1 MTNTHDET
9 CLPRTS
15 SPLTTYQ
22 REKEKIQRLSTTR
35 SPHRTCKDHDFGN
48 LLNYQAPRNQ
58 SGLTSQPMRKIAFAN
73 RRITVTSLLLF
84 SIKRQMYATKG
95 DSFFMIKLVTLVPFV
110 TLCVHGVLPPY
121 LHHLFRLFFISPFY
135 LPSLSPSLSVLFH
148 SSCLKHLETIRCQRE

>member
-35 SPHRTCKDHDFGN
+35 SPHRTRKDHDFGN

-84 SIKRQMYATKG
+84 SIKRQMYATKE
-95 DSFFMIKLVTLVPFV
+95 DSCFMKVWLFLGSFLHFVFIVSSLCLHHPPFRKP
-110 TLCVHGVLPPY
+110 LSDSISLSFLPPV
-121 LHHLFRLFFISPFY
+121 L
-135 LPSLSPSLSVLFH
+135 SLSIVYRQRLSRRI
-148 SSCLKHLETIRCQRE
+148 SR

>member
-35 SPHRTCKDHDFGN
+35 SPHRTRKDHDFGN

-58 SGLTSQPMRKIAFAN
+58 SGLTSHPMQKITFAN

-95 DSFFMIKLVTLVPFV
+95 DSFLMIKFGYSWFVLPF
-110 TLCVHGVLPPY
+110 CVHRSSPC
-121 LHHLFRLFFISPFY
+121 LHLSPTFSH
-135 LPSLSPSLSVLFH
+135 LPSSIPLLFSLPFCRLSPYHVRRKSRKILDH
-148 SSCLKHLETIRCQRE
+148 R